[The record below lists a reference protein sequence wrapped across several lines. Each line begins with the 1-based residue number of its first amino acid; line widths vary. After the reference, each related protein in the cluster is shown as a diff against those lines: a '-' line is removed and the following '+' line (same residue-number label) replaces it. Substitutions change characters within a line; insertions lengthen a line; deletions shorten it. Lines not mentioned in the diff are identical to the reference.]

1 MSSARTVPMSY
12 CQDWWDH
19 VSERCTSVQRYSRE
33 LMLSKSENISVL
45 SNGQNL
51 FSVYCVP
58 AGFSGLSLR
67 TTSFL
72 NWKKWWMT
80 SEPQHPSKEVLRTPT
95 WSPYHLKTWRRESS
109 RLWEDTTGRWGR
121 HRRCRFYSFSHI
133 NVTWCVDLTVRT
145 RLRRTIHLL
154 HGLLTVHWII
164 CMQAQLD
171 IKLQTLCFV
180 AVNLVSRKLYVRTVS
195 WAAWSPDNK
204 EVAVPCFYTD
214 SGSKT

>member
-33 LMLSKSENISVL
+33 LMLSKNENISVL

-121 HRRCRFYSFSHI
+121 HRRCRFYPFSHI

-145 RLRRTIHLL
+145 RLICCTASSLCTRSFACRLSWTSNYRLCALLPWTWFPGSFMFAQSAELLEARTI
-154 HGLLTVHWII
+154 
-164 CMQAQLD
+164 
-171 IKLQTLCFV
+171 
-180 AVNLVSRKLYVRTVS
+180 RK
-195 WAAWSPDNK
+195 
-204 EVAVPCFYTD
+204 
-214 SGSKT
+214 